1 MYCFTDSMRPF
12 VSGPFAD
19 ESIRFFDK
27 QGVTL
32 LAHQARWSGAV
43 QFVHAVA
50 RTGGAA
56 ESPLIDHVKGLVE
69 APVISYAP
77 ERSVRDLTLAP
88 SYNNTWY
95 AVAFSS
101 ELQPGEPFSTRL
113 FGEPLELTRAADGAA
128 GLFDSTGAAG
138 RVSCVAAADGVEYAC
153 EDHQGLLYVW
163 RGEPSTADVA
173 MLPTHPTPEA
183 THTVET
189 ILDYGCDWKYIVENN
204 LDTPHLYWLHDGSIP
219 PIESLGCNR
228 QNVGSIG
235 LRTFVD
241 DIGVGHIGKTKT
253 KTTKV
258 VRFDAPNIVR
268 HGGVS
273 GFSEEFN
280 IVPIGPHRTRVL
292 LRQRFP
298 KGPILSTLLNV
309 PGTAALLQYLVR
321 NWNYQIG
328 LEDYSVMQGQA
339 HNIDD
344 FGAPNWKAVSTGDDL
359 IIKQWQWIRK
369 AMTNDDIDSEYF
381 TRWDGTALD
390 PAALAAAA
398 PRVIEQP
405 THGQQRLTDPEV
417 MRPQYVDVAPIADY
431 PPVNYRPYTTG
442 QGLLEKIA
450 EAAPATPFAA
460 AAGAVAGVVAGTVA
474 QVASAS
480 HGLPM

>member
-1 MYCFTDSMRPF
+1 M
-12 VSGPFAD
+12 
-19 ESIRFFDK
+19 
-27 QGVTL
+27 
-32 LAHQARWSGAV
+32 
-43 QFVHAVA
+43 
-50 RTGGAA
+50 
-56 ESPLIDHVKGLVE
+56 
-69 APVISYAP
+69 ISYAP

-128 GLFDSTGAAG
+128 GRFDSTGAAG

-204 LDTPHLYWLHDGSIP
+204 ARHAPPVLAPRRLDPADR
-219 PIESLGCNR
+219 ELGCNR

-258 VRFDAPNIVR
+258 VRDFDAPNIVR

-298 KGPILSTLLNV
+298 GVRSSRRCSTCRA
-309 PGTAALLQYLVR
+309 PPRCSRACATGT
-321 NWNYQIG
+321 
-328 LEDYSVMQGQA
+328 
-339 HNIDD
+339 
-344 FGAPNWKAVSTGDDL
+344 
-359 IIKQWQWIRK
+359 
-369 AMTNDDIDSEYF
+369 
-381 TRWDGTALD
+381 TR
-390 PAALAAAA
+390 
-398 PRVIEQP
+398 
-405 THGQQRLTDPEV
+405 
-417 MRPQYVDVAPIADY
+417 
-431 PPVNYRPYTTG
+431 
-442 QGLLEKIA
+442 
-450 EAAPATPFAA
+450 
-460 AAGAVAGVVAGTVA
+460 
-474 QVASAS
+474 SAS
-480 HGLPM
+480 RTTA